1 MLWCF
6 CEVILVGFAQGD
18 FDLVGG
24 ARSLA
29 EAEVI
34 KVGSSPLN
42 EQVTV
47 VPFTTM
53 PAIIRSTVDGCML
66 TCLVM

>member
-1 MLWCF
+1 M
-6 CEVILVGFAQGD
+6 ILIGFAQGD

-34 KVGSSPLN
+34 KVGISPLN

-47 VPFTTM
+47 VPFTTKT
-53 PAIIRSTVDGCML
+53 AIIRSTIVGCML